1 MPELRINED
10 GTADLRL
17 GNLKVGGP
25 IEVGRPG
32 EPEPPP
38 EFVEISGARK
48 RRVTQAGL
56 SGPVAEGY
64 AGVVKIKMPKN
75 E

>member
-17 GNLKVGGP
+17 GSLKVGTG
-25 IEVGRPG
+25 VDLGRPG
-32 EPEPPP
+32 EPEPPELVDIP
-38 EFVEISGARK
+38 GARK
-48 RRVTQAGL
+48 RRLTQAGL

-64 AGVVKIKMPKN
+64 AGVVRIKMPDN
-75 E
+75 D